1 MNANRFRQIWST
13 KKNFFS
19 TNKLRPAQTASQAE
33 ADVDILSKQDAQ
45 VSQISS
51 GITVASVENYSP
63 ITRISAVVKA
73 GSRYETPQ
81 NTGIV
86 HLLRHCAV
94 LSTKNHTAFALTRN
108 LEMMGAKL
116 NVTST
121 RDNLIYNLKCSR
133 DNIDDALAILA
144 DVVSNPT
151 FKPWEVEEASHML
164 PTDLALH
171 QSRPESVLFEAL
183 HKAAFRGGLA
193 NSLYSETFMIGK
205 HNSEML
211 HNFVHSHFTPSKTA
225 VVGLGISH
233 EDLEKSVG
241 GLVHLHGGSPDSDG
255 ASKFAP
261 GEIRIEADLPLVYT
275 AVVAEGASAAKR
287 KMHEFFGVLQNILA
301 GNHIDDVQNIQLL
314 VKLLKDPT
322 KTLFWLY
329 LLNEYQ
335 VSGLNVNYSDTGLFG
350 AYIVGQPQDMKS
362 LVKAVVT
369 QMKEVTKNITDS
381 AVENAKHKLK
391 AKLLLEADTSDG
403 AIAAMALDASMHGKV
418 RDDKELE
425 RAINEL
431 KLADIKAIAGK
442 VMKAK
447 PAMASLGRLHHTPH
461 VDELL

>member
-1 MNANRFRQIWST
+1 MNANRFRQVWNT

-19 TNKLRPAQTASQAE
+19 TNKLRPAQSASQAE
-33 ADVDILSKQDAQ
+33 ADVDILTRQDAQ

-63 ITRISAVVKA
+63 ITRVSAVVKA
-73 GSRYETPQ
+73 GPRYENPQ

-133 DNIDDALAILA
+133 DNIDDGLAILA
-144 DVVSNPT
+144 DVISNPT

-211 HNFVHSHFTPSKTA
+211 HNFVNSHFTPSKTA

-241 GLVHLHGGSPDSDG
+241 GLLHLHGGSPGNDG

-261 GEIRIEADLPLVYT
+261 GEIRIEADLPLVYA
-275 AVVAEGASAAKR
+275 AVVAEGASASNIKDVLS
-287 KMHEFFGVLQNILA
+287 FGVLQCILGL
-301 GNHIDDVQNIQLL
+301 GNHIELGTSKFSAL
-314 VKLLKDPT
+314 GEAAA
-322 KTLFWLY
+322 KTTTNPFY
-329 LLNEYQ
+329 

-369 QMKEVTKNITDS
+369 QMKEVSKSITDS
-381 AVENAKHKLK
+381 AVETAKHKLK

-403 AIAAMALDASMHGKV
+403 AIAAMALDASVNGKV

-425 RAINEL
+425 RAIDEL
-431 KLADIKAIAGK
+431 KAADIKAIAGK

-447 PAMASLGRLHHTPH
+447 PAMASLGRLHNTPH

>member
-275 AVVAEGASAAKR
+275 AVVAEGASAANMKDALS
-287 KMHEFFGVLQNILA
+287 FGVLQCILGL
-301 GNHIDDVQNIQLL
+301 GNHIQMSSSKYSALGEAAA
-314 VKLLKDPT
+314 
-322 KTLFWLY
+322 KTTTNPFY
-329 LLNEYQ
+329 

>member
-13 KKNFFS
+13 KKNLFS
-19 TNKLRPAQTASQAE
+19 TNKLRSAQSASQSE
-33 ADVDILSKQDAQ
+33 ADVDLLTRQDAQ

-63 ITRISAVVKA
+63 ITRISAVIKA
-73 GSRYETPQ
+73 GSRYENAQ
-81 NTGIV
+81 NIGIV
-86 HLLRHCAV
+86 HLLRHCAAN
-94 LSTKNHTAFALTRN
+94 STKNHTAFTLTRS

-121 RDNLIYNLKCSR
+121 RDNVIYNLKCPR
-133 DNIDDALAILA
+133 DNIDDGLAILA
-144 DVVSNPT
+144 EVVSNPA
-151 FKPWEVEEASHML
+151 FKPWEVDAASHML

-193 NSLYSETFMIGK
+193 NSLYSESFMIDK

-211 HNFVHSHFTPSKTA
+211 HNFVDSHFTPSKTA
-225 VVGLGISH
+225 VVGLGITH

-241 GLVHLHGGSPDSDG
+241 GLIHLHGGSPASDG
-255 ASKFAP
+255 TSKFAA
-261 GEIRIEADLPLVYT
+261 GEVRIEANLPLVYT
-275 AVVAEGASAAKR
+275 AVVAEGAGASNVKD
-287 KMHEFFGVLQNILA
+287 MLSFGVLQCILGL
-301 GNHIDDVQNIQLL
+301 GNHIEMGSSKFSALGEAAA
-314 VKLLKDPT
+314 
-322 KTLFWLY
+322 KTTTHPFY
-329 LLNEYQ
+329 

-369 QMKEVTKNITDS
+369 QMKEVCKGITDS
-381 AVENAKHKLK
+381 AVETAKHKLK
-391 AKLLLEADTSDG
+391 AKLILEADTSDG
-403 AIAAMALDASMHGKV
+403 AIAAMALDASVYGKV
-418 RDDKELE
+418 RDAKELE
-425 RAINEL
+425 RAIDDL
-431 KLADIKAIAGK
+431 KAADIKAIAGK

-447 PAMASLGRLHHTPH
+447 PAMASLGRLHTTPH